1 MKKIF
6 RIGVLVLHGA
16 FLAPLVLLSSCRDAG
31 VEDPRDAPL
40 TVAVTVAAPATETI
54 RSFTGTIVARVQ
66 STVGFRVNGKITE
79 RLVDIGQRVRKGQ
92 VMMKLDPVD
101 LDLAAAANAANV
113 AALRAIL
120 VQAEA
125 DERRMAELLKTGAV
139 SVQNYDAAKAAFE
152 RSQAQLAAAEAQA
165 EVSANQK
172 NYTLLRADSDGVI
185 LDTSAEPGQVVE
197 AGQPVL
203 RLAHDGPR
211 EAAVDLPEDVRPA
224 IGSAASAVLYGS
236 DHELEASLRQLSE
249 AADPRSRT
257 FEARYVLPE
266 QSANVPVG
274 STVMI
279 RLRLDHGLPPGS
291 VTVPAAS
298 IYDRGNGPGVWIL
311 NGNNTVS
318 YRTVR
323 IGRLGQERITL
334 AEGGVT
340 QGERVIA
347 LGAHLLHEGQQV
359 QPKP

>member
-1 MKKIF
+1 MNKIF
-6 RIGVLVLHGA
+6 RIGVPALGVASLVFVG
-16 FLAPLVLLSSCRDAG
+16 SCRDAR

-40 TVAVTVAAPATETI
+40 TVAVAAVEPAAEPI

-66 STVGFRVNGKITE
+66 STVGF
-79 RLVDIGQRVRKGQ
+79 
-92 VMMKLDPVD
+92 PVD

-113 AALRAIL
+113 TALRAIL

-125 DERRMAELLKTGAV
+125 DERRMAELLKTAAV
-139 SVQNYDAAKAAFE
+139 SIQSHDAAKAVFE
-152 RSQAQLAAAEAQA
+152 RTQAQLAAAEAQA

-172 NYTLLRADSDGVI
+172 NYTFLRADSDGVI

-197 AGQPVL
+197 AGQAVL

-236 DHELEASLRQLSE
+236 DDELNASLRQLSE
-249 AADPRSRT
+249 AADPLSRT

-274 STVMI
+274 STVVI
-279 RLRLDHGLPPGS
+279 RLRLDQGRAPGS
-291 VTVPAAS
+291 VTVPATS

-323 IGRLGQERITL
+323 IGRLGRESITL
-334 AEGGVT
+334 AEGAT
-340 QGERVIA
+340 QGERIIA

-359 QPKP
+359 EPKP